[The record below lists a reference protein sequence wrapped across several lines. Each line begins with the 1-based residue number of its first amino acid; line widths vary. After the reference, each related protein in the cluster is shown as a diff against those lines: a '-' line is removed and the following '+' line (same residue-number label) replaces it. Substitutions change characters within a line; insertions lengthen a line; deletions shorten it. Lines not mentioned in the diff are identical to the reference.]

1 MPSWLAGAPLLA
13 VRCAIEVFLA
23 CGGSGCG
30 AFFGRDEAIS
40 PIIGVFA
47 EVVTGLL
54 LCSCRSQAFRR
65 CSRQQCQS
73 RGGDDVQVAVGE
85 REAADGDGEVL
96 GEELESG
103 FDPGLAVRDALA
115 AEEGP
120 PDAAGHAVV
129 VGSDRDIHQ
138 LPLGHRHRGD
148 SCRIRGHWSAP
159 CGSRGRSSRIMPVL
173 FRPFSVLPRLRGKA
187 AFSPT
192 GLPTKIPDGP
202 RIMPVLFRSSSRE
215 SPNAVPQLP
224 KAPASLP
231 RKVLAPFPTLYV
243 PKLR

>member
-1 MPSWLAGAPLLA
+1 M
-13 VRCAIEVFLA
+13 
-23 CGGSGCG
+23 
-30 AFFGRDEAIS
+30 
-40 PIIGVFA
+40 
-47 EVVTGLL
+47 
-54 LCSCRSQAFRR
+54 
-65 CSRQQCQS
+65 
-73 RGGDDVQVAVGE
+73 QVAVGE

-173 FRPFSVLPRLRGKA
+173 FRHACPFPSFRPFPFPSLFRPASPPGEGSILPYGATHKNPRWTQDYA
-187 AFSPT
+187 
-192 GLPTKIPDGP
+192 GP
-202 RIMPVLFRSSSRE
+202 LQVLFKRKSKRRSSVAE
-215 SPNAVPQLP
+215 SPGF
-224 KAPASLP
+224 ASS
-231 RKVLAPFPTLYV
+231 
-243 PKLR
+243 